1 MSNPLSALKDQA
13 VRGYIY
19 RVLCGVGVVLVAKDV
34 ITAGDFQVY
43 EALATAVLGLASVN
57 TSVKRD

>member
-1 MSNPLSALKDQA
+1 MKLLKFLKEEA
-13 VRGYIY
+13 VRGYLY
-19 RVLCGVGVVLVAKDV
+19 RVACAAGAVLVAKDV

-43 EALATAVLGLASVN
+43 LALATALLGLASVN